1 MRSRTSNE
9 TKYNPPSPPQS
20 AFSSSLKTVYHLGW
34 SPASPV
40 SLKYSHQTVLWQ
52 KINRDKINGPVPS
65 RDEAENIRLPLTAE
79 GTNLQ
84 EEYQRNAT
92 RINTHVWDFYR
103 DKVEET
109 NQGKLL
115 FWTRMCLMLFHH
127 IVGNISHTEHQWLC
141 SIKLL

>member
-1 MRSRTSNE
+1 MSNQ
-9 TKYNPPSPPQS
+9 TKYNPPPPPQS

-34 SPASPV
+34 SPVSPV

-52 KINRDKINGPVPS
+52 KINRDKINSPVPS
-65 RDEAENIRLPLTAE
+65 REEAENICAPLTAE

-92 RINTHVWDFYR
+92 RINTHVWDFYW

-109 NQGKLL
+109 NQEKLL
-115 FWTRMCLMLFHH
+115 FWTRMRLMLFPH
-127 IVGNISHTEHQWLC
+127 IVGIISHTEQQWLC